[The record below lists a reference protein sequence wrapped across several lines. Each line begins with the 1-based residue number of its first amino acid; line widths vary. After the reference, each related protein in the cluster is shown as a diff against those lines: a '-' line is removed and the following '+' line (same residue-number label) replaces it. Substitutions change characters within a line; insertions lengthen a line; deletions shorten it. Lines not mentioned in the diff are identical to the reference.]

1 MESEVL
7 LARSK
12 KPAACHYHTSNNFG
26 SHNYI
31 LFRFHFHIAI
41 TLTSRPSSWSI
52 CVRFSQQPCVH
63 SSHRFS
69 SLQRVRH
76 VLPVC
81 PRWLAHCN
89 SIYLLLNILSIFI
102 IFLLECNKQSFT
114 PIKIF
119 LKLLIKDAETLDSDL
134 IGIKHSPNEFV
145 RNVYVNALIF
155 ASFISI

>member
-1 MESEVL
+1 MESEFI

-12 KPAACHYHTSNNFG
+12 KPAAGRYHMPNNFS
-26 SHNYI
+26 SHNCI
-31 LFRFHFHIAI
+31 LFKFHFHIAI
-41 TLTSRPSSWSI
+41 PLTSRPSSWPI

-63 SSHRFS
+63 SSHHFS
-69 SLQRVRH
+69 SLHCVRQ

-81 PRWLAHCN
+81 PHWLVRCN
-89 SIYLLLNILSIFI
+89 STYLLLNILSTFS

-119 LKLLIKDAETLDSDL
+119 LKLLIKDAVTLDSDL
-134 IGIKHSPNEFV
+134 IGIKQSANEFV

-155 ASFISI
+155 VSFIPI